1 MEAIALRVE
10 AISENV
16 RLSGCRIL
24 LLRPMMS
31 NQRLGLSTI
40 GMDNEDLIVMILDEF
55 LPDVQQESMLPNHRR
70 C

>member
-1 MEAIALRVE
+1 
-10 AISENV
+10 
-16 RLSGCRIL
+16 
-24 LLRPMMS
+24 MMS